1 MSRPRY
7 RRGLDRASWW
17 RSPLPVLSILVT
29 AEFVVAGVL
38 VRMIVAA
45 VS

>member
-1 MSRPRY
+1 MRPRY
-7 RRGLDRASWW
+7 RRGRDRGSWW

-38 VRMIVAA
+38 VRMILQAA
-45 VS
+45 S